1 MSPTLKDVAKQAGVS
16 MKTVSRV
23 VNEEEGVADKTR
35 QRVLR
40 VIEEVGYVPHIQ
52 AQRLAS
58 GRACSI
64 MLHYPLSDPNLL
76 SNLIEM
82 NFITGVALG
91 AAEEEYYFGLMTG
104 PLTSDGLMK
113 LCRNGQADGLI
124 LMQIAMQD
132 WRVELL
138 RENDYPFVMIGRC
151 ENNDGLS
158 FIDLDFENAVM
169 EAFAHLIDLGHQQI
183 GFLTF
188 PQEWRI
194 EGIGPAVRALQGF
207 RSAVTR
213 FNRTPLYRESDL
225 DVKRAH
231 STAKSL
237 LEEDSHITAFVTV
250 HNTLA
255 VGAITALQEMNR
267 KVPDDCSILDVA
279 IGDESELVIPP
290 LTGIEWSG
298 YEIGHQAAKML
309 IRGLED
315 TSAGPEQI
323 LVPPKLK
330 RRRSTAP
337 APLDRL
343 EKSFDA
349 SCS

>member
-23 VNEEEGVADKTR
+23 VNEEEGVSDKTR

-40 VIEEVGYVPHIQ
+40 VIEELGYVPHIQ

-64 MLHYPLSDPNLL
+64 MLHYPLSDPSLL

-104 PLTSDGLMK
+104 PLTSGGLRK
-113 LCRNGQADGLI
+113 LCRSAQADGLI
-124 LMQIAMQD
+124 IMQIAMQD

-158 FIDLDFENAVM
+158 FIDLDFENAVV

-183 GFLTF
+183 GLLTF
-188 PQEWRI
+188 PQEWRAK
-194 EGIGPAVRALQGF
+194 GIGSAVRALQGF
-207 RSAVTR
+207 KSAVAR
-213 FNRTPLYRESDL
+213 FNCTPLYRESDL
-225 DVKRAH
+225 DVKSAH
-231 STAKSL
+231 SAAKSL
-237 LEEDSHITAFVTV
+237 LEENPHITAFVTV

-290 LTGIEWSG
+290 LTGIEWPAH
-298 YEIGHQAAKML
+298 EIGHRAAKML
-309 IRGLED
+309 IQQLR
-315 TSAGPEQI
+315 SANSEPEQI
-323 LVPPKLK
+323 LVPSKLK
-330 RRRSTAP
+330 LRQSTAP
-337 APLDRL
+337 APLDCL
-343 EKSFDA
+343 QNSSDA
-349 SCS
+349 S

>member
-23 VNEEEGVADKTR
+23 VNEEEGVSDKTR

-40 VIEEVGYVPHIQ
+40 VIEELGYVPHIQ

-64 MLHYPLSDPNLL
+64 MLHYPLSDPSLL

-104 PLTSDGLMK
+104 PFTSGGLRK
-113 LCRNGQADGLI
+113 LCRSAQADGLI
-124 LMQIAMQD
+124 IMQIAMQD

-151 ENNDGLS
+151 ESNDGLS
-158 FIDLDFENAVM
+158 FIDLDFENAVV
-169 EAFAHLIDLGHQQI
+169 EAFAHLIDLGHRQI

-188 PQEWRI
+188 PKEWRI
-194 EGIGPAVRALQGF
+194 KGIGSAVRALQGF
-207 RSAVTR
+207 ESAVTK
-213 FNRTPLYRESDL
+213 FNCAPLYRESDL
-225 DVKRAH
+225 GVKWAH
-231 STAKSL
+231 SAVKSL
-237 LEEDSHITAFVTV
+237 LEENPHITAFVTV

-255 VGAITALQEMNR
+255 VGAITALQDMNR
-267 KVPDDCSILDVA
+267 KVPEDCSILDVA

-290 LTGIEWSG
+290 LTGIEWPAH
-298 YEIGHQAAKML
+298 EIGHQAAKML
-309 IRGLED
+309 IQQLR
-315 TSAGPEQI
+315 SANPEPEQI
-323 LVPPKLK
+323 LVPPKL
-330 RRRSTAP
+330 RLRQSTAP
-337 APLDRL
+337 APVDCL
-343 EKSFDA
+343 EKPFYA

>member
-23 VNEEEGVADKTR
+23 VNEEKNVADETR

-40 VIEEVGYVPHIQ
+40 VIEEIGYVPHIQ

-58 GRACSI
+58 GRARSI
-64 MLHYPLSDPNLL
+64 MLHYPLSNPNLL

-104 PLTSDGLMK
+104 PLTSGGLK
-113 LCRNGQADGLI
+113 RLCRSAQADGLI

-151 ENNDGLS
+151 ENNDGLN
-158 FIDLDFENAVM
+158 FVDLDFENAVV
-169 EAFAHLIDLGHQQI
+169 EAVAHLIDLGHQQI

-188 PQEWRI
+188 PQEWRVK
-194 EGIGPAVRALQGF
+194 GVGSAVRAMQGF
-207 RSAVTR
+207 KSAVTR
-213 FNRTPLYRESDL
+213 FNCTPLYRESDL
-225 DVKRAH
+225 GVKRAY
-231 STAKSL
+231 SAAKSL
-237 LEEDSHITAFVTV
+237 LEENSHITAFVTV

-267 KVPDDCSILDVA
+267 KVPDDCSIMGVA
-279 IGDESELVIPP
+279 VGDESELIIPP
-290 LTGIEWSG
+290 LTGIEWSAH
-298 YEIGHQAAKML
+298 EIGHQAAKML
-309 IRGLED
+309 IRQLKG
-315 TSAGPEQI
+315 TNPGPEQI

-330 RRRSTAP
+330 LGQSTAP

-343 EKSFDA
+343 EGPFDA
-349 SCS
+349 SGS